1 LSTRRLLLPLA
12 LIFGTI
18 LLVQLVALQLRSQ
31 ASALEHGGQLRLAV
45 AANQR
50 LVVEQYERSSYLA
63 GLALSTE
70 NWALL
75 IGQRE
80 QATQLARVFEET
92 RTALVDGGT
101 VALGT
106 EVVPVAPSPN
116 PQVAKLLSEAA
127 QAWQRATAAQIRMLR
142 SGRKELKGNADLDEF
157 RVEIVRITS
166 ALDRTESLLRAEHV
180 SEQRRAA
187 TIQMA
192 LPICSAALL
201 LILGAFIYLRML
213 RPLVEAT
220 TRATELNTG
229 LQLVLD
235 TVDQG
240 LIIVDRANRTS
251 KERSAA
257 LERWLGPVPEG
268 SRFAD
273 ALGRHHSGT
282 GASFDLALDTL
293 FEGFLPEE
301 VGLAQLPTRVTANG
315 RSLQFKYKPIR
326 SSEGVIDKLLVVLS
340 DVTDELE
347 RRRIEAEQ
355 IELVT
360 LFQHIAKDR
369 SGFEAFLMESSK
381 CVELL
386 AGPCRG
392 DAEAE
397 NRALHTL
404 KGNAATFGLLGVA
417 ELCHEIEEKLA
428 DQLRCLNDSDVACL
442 QSKWNLALE
451 RSRLLLGG
459 AARDVI
465 EVDSAE
471 HAELVEQARQDRVP
485 GAIIATLATWA
496 DEPVHRRFER
506 FAEQARSLAERLGKP
521 RVEVQIEASRVRLN
535 ATLWA
540 GFWAAFVHAVRNAV
554 DHGIEAPDARM
565 SRGKSPAGKL
575 MLSAEFHGDELRIV
589 IQDDGAGISW
599 DRVKQHALAAGLPC
613 ESQEQLVEVL
623 FRQGITTKGTATTV
637 SGRGLGMDVLKSAT
651 KALGGRIRVSSE
663 KDRGTKVEFLFPRS
677 SASESRLLC
686 SPVVRVLEVSS

>member
-18 LLVQLVALQLRSQ
+18 LLVQLVALQLRSR

-70 NWALL
+70 NWGLL
-75 IGQRE
+75 IGQRS

-101 VALGT
+101 VALGR

-116 PQVAKLLSEAA
+116 PEVKKLLSEAA
-127 QAWQRATAAQIRMLR
+127 QAWQRATAAQVRMLR
-142 SGRKELKGNADLDEF
+142 SSHKELKGNTDLDEF
-157 RVEIVRITS
+157 RVQIVRLTS
-166 ALDRTESLLRAEHV
+166 ALDRTERLLRADHID
-180 SEQRRAA
+180 EQHRAA
-187 TIQMA
+187 TTQMA
-192 LPICSAALL
+192 LPIFSAALL
-201 LILGAFIYLRML
+201 LVLGAFIYLRML
-213 RPLVEAT
+213 RPLAEAT
-220 TRATELNTG
+220 ARATELNTG

-240 LIIVDRANRTS
+240 LIIVDRQNQTS
-251 KERSAA
+251 KERSAT
-257 LERWLGPVPEG
+257 LERWLGSVPEG
-268 SRFAD
+268 SRFAE
-273 ALGRHHSGT
+273 ALRRHHSGT
-282 GASFDLALDTL
+282 AARFDLALGSIFD
-293 FEGFLPEE
+293 GFLPEE
-301 VGLAQLPTRVTANG
+301 VGLDQLPTRIIANG

-326 SSEGVIDKLLVVLS
+326 SRDGVIDKLLVVLS
-340 DVTDELE
+340 DTTDEQE
-347 RRRIEAEQ
+347 RRRVEAEQ

-369 SGFEAFLMESSK
+369 AGFEAFLAESSK

-386 AGPCRG
+386 LGPCRG

-404 KGNAATFGLLGVA
+404 KGNTATFGLLGVA
-417 ELCHEIEEKLA
+417 ALCHEIEEKLT
-428 DQLRCLNDSDVACL
+428 DELRCLNDTDAACL
-442 QSKWNLALE
+442 QSKWSLALE

-459 AARDVI
+459 AARDVL
-465 EVDSAE
+465 EVDLAE
-471 HAELVEQARQDRVP
+471 HAELVEQARQHGVP
-485 GAIIATLATWA
+485 QELIATLAAWA

-506 FAEQARSLAERLGKP
+506 FADQARSLAERLGKP
-521 RVEVQIEASRVRLN
+521 RVEVQIEAGRVRLS

-554 DHGIEAPDARM
+554 DHGIEAPDARRI
-565 SRGKSPAGKL
+565 RGKSPAGKL
-575 MLSAEFHGDELRIV
+575 TLNAAFRGDELQIV
-589 IQDDGAGISW
+589 IQDDGEGIRW
-599 DRVKQHALAAGLPC
+599 DRVKANALAAGLPC
-613 ESQEQLVEVL
+613 QSQEQLVEVL
-623 FRQGITTKGTATTV
+623 FRQGVTTKGTATSV
-637 SGRGLGMDVLKSAT
+637 SGRGIGMDALKNAT
-651 KALGGRIRVSSE
+651 EALGGSVHVSSE
-663 KDRGTKVEFLFPRS
+663 RDRGTRVEFLFPRS

-686 SPVVRVLEVSS
+686 APVLARA